1 MEFTQMKRILV
12 VLAAGVTALSLA
24 SCKHSPPA
32 NVAAEVNGHAITNAE
47 LDKTYQSSA
56 QQAEG
61 ASEDQI
67 MSQKLDLLSSMIT
80 QQIMLQRAEKLGLA
94 AVDADVDAEISK
106 MRAPY
111 TKEEFDKQLA
121 AQHMSLNDLK
131 EKVRSKLTVDKLVNK
146 EITSKITITDADIT
160 NFYNANKASFN
171 PPEPTI
177 HMAQILVT
185 AFPDSNVRNLKNSK
199 AQNEKEAR
207 TKIEGLAVQLRQGVD
222 FGSLAQNYSE
232 DPNSAP
238 NGGDMGFVRESDLDR
253 ANPELRK
260 MVVSLPQG
268 GVSPIIPTPEGFRI
282 LKVISR
288 EPAGQRE
295 LNDPRV
301 QQNIRDML
309 LNSKDQLLRA
319 AYYETARNGAKI
331 ENYLAR
337 SVLEN
342 AGKTK

>member
-1 MEFTQMKRILV
+1 MKRILV
-12 VLAAGVTALSLA
+12 VLAAGVAALFLA
-24 SCKHSPPA
+24 SCKHKPPA
-32 NVAAEVNGHAITNAE
+32 NVAAEVNGHAITIAE
-47 LDKTYQSSA
+47 LDKTYQSNA

-67 MSQKLDLLSSMIT
+67 MAQKIDLLSSMIT
-80 QQIMLQRAEKLGLA
+80 QEIMLQRAEKLGLA
-94 AVDADVDAEISK
+94 AVDADVEAEISK

-111 TKEEFDKQLA
+111 TKEEFEKQLS
-121 AQHMSLNDLK
+121 AQHMTLNDLK
-131 EKVRSKLTVDKLVNK
+131 AKVRSKLTVDKLVNK

-185 AFPDSNVRNLKNSK
+185 PFPDPNVRNLKNSK

-207 TKIEGLAVQLRQGVD
+207 AKIEGLAAQLRQGVD
-222 FGSLAQNYSE
+222 FAHAGAELLGRSAIRRPMAATWVSCAQ
-232 DPNSAP
+232 
-238 NGGDMGFVRESDLDR
+238 SDLDR
-253 ANPELRK
+253 VNPELRK
-260 MVVSLPQG
+260 MVISLPQG

-309 LNSKDQLLRA
+309 LNSKDQMLRA
-319 AYYETARNGAKI
+319 AYYEVARNSAKI

-342 AGKTK
+342 AGKAK

>member
-1 MEFTQMKRILV
+1 MKRIFV
-12 VLAAGVTALSLA
+12 VLAAGATALFLA

-32 NVAAEVNGHAITNAE
+32 NVAAEVNGHAITTAE
-47 LDKTYQSSA
+47 LDKAYQSNA

-67 MSQKLDLLSSMIT
+67 MAQKIDMLSSMII
-80 QQIMLQRAEKLGLA
+80 QEIMLQRAEKLGLA
-94 AVDADVDAEISK
+94 AVDADVEAEISK

-111 TKEEFDKQLA
+111 TKEEFEKQLT
-121 AQHMSLNDLK
+121 AQHLTLNDLK
-131 EKVRSKLTVDKLVNK
+131 TKVRSKLTVDKLVNK

-160 NFYNANKASFN
+160 GFYNANKASFN

-185 AFPDSNVRNLKNSK
+185 PFPDPNVRNLKNSK
-199 AQNEKEAR
+199 AQNEKDAKS
-207 TKIEGLAVQLRQGVD
+207 KIEGLAAQLRQGVD
-222 FGSLAQNYSE
+222 FATLAQNYSE
-232 DPNSAP
+232 DSNSAP

-268 GVSPIIPTPEGFRI
+268 GTSPVIPTPEGFRI
-282 LKVISR
+282 LRVITR

-309 LNSKDQLLRA
+309 LNSKDQMLRA

-342 AGKTK
+342 AGKAK